1 MPEPNMFDIQACLLD
16 EERTKAFVK
25 AVRSVVR
32 KGDIVIDAGSGS
44 GLLGVTAAKAGARKV
59 YCIEFDRL
67 SCEVILRTSAENGV
81 ADKIVIVCGDATK
94 VELPEKADVLL
105 SENMSG
111 GGMFEEQQVRINNHL
126 LKFMKKGARFVPQEI
141 RNSVQLCAAKEEFE
155 GFRYMECRASMKE
168 DKGLSD
174 AKEFTP
180 IFLGKHVDENA
191 DDDVPLVV
199 RKSGIVNAVRFEIAC
214 KVAKGITLEQ
224 ETPFLILPTIIF
236 LKQPVSV
243 KKGETYLLRVRYKWG
258 CSPTDVT
265 LELERA

>member
-1 MPEPNMFDIQACLLD
+1 MPEFNLFDIEACLLD

-32 KGDIVIDAGSGS
+32 KGDVVIDAGSGS

-59 YCIEFDRL
+59 YCIEFDRM

-81 ADKIVIVCGDATK
+81 ADKIIIIHGDATK
-94 VELPEKADVLL
+94 VELPEKADVLI

-126 LKFMKKGARFVPQEI
+126 LKFMKKGARFIPEEI
-141 RNSVQLCAAKEEFE
+141 RNSVQLCHAKESFK
-155 GFRYMECRASMKE
+155 GFRYLECRASVKE
-168 DKGLSD
+168 DKGLS
-174 AKEFTP
+174 AAEEFTP

-191 DDDVPLVV
+191 DDEVPLTV
-199 RKSGIVNAVRFEIAC
+199 RKSGVVNAVRFEIAC

-224 ETPFLILPTIIF
+224 ETPFLILPTVIF
-236 LKQPVSV
+236 LKKPVNV
-243 KKGETYLLRVRYKWG
+243 KKGERYVLKLRYKWG
-258 CSPTDVT
+258 CNPTDVS
-265 LELERA
+265 LELARA